1 MVLFESV
8 INREKKMEY
17 KIKVNITLDD
27 YKRFNYDYM
36 TRKKIVPICLIICL
50 VLIIVNFLIE
60 LFTANNITHALTKN
74 FPAIAVILFW
84 ILFWFVLF
92 PLRIKRIYNSDKVLQ
107 EEREIILTE
116 QGISDYSSRGSFT
129 YYVQDFTRVFFGKT
143 VISIFVSS
151 QKAILIPKHCFNSK
165 EEEIEVEQ
173 FIRNNYSKN
182 I

>member
-36 TRKKIVPICLIICL
+36 TRKKFVPICLIICL

-165 EEEIEVEQ
+165 EEEAEIME
-173 FIRNNYSKN
+173 FITKNYSKK
-182 I
+182 